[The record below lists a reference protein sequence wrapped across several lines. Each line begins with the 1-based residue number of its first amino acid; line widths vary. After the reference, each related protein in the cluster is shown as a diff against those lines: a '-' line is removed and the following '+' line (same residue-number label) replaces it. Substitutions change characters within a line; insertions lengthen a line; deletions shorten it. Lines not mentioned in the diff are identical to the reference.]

1 MIRLLIA
8 DDEPLVQIGIK
19 SMVDWSSLG
28 IEICGTASN
37 GQDAL
42 VMIEKYSAQIVITD
56 IKMPIMGGLELMQ
69 ECRKRFGSLPL
80 FIVLTSYEEFHLA
93 KQALSLQAV
102 DYLVKLEL
110 SEASLVESVRKA
122 IGMLEGFE
130 TGTKLHSQQ
139 VPVETLLFHDRFFIM
154 LLNNLFENEEQFQL
168 QSKDLGLDFDA
179 AGFQV
184 ACMEI
189 VSPNSDSMST
199 KQQLSFFSSVLQ
211 MVKTLLPKY
220 IRCHITPLDIR
231 HFAIIFLFSSGEE
244 ADSTQQVRYSVE
256 NSAQMLHKYY
266 GASIYG
272 AAGRRVGHPMDIF
285 ASFQDSR
292 QIFRKAS
299 PEKPLVFFE
308 ERTAEMSAKNIFNMA
323 IFKNEIVSAFEE
335 LNAEHLK
342 MVFTSISD
350 LFRENPAY
358 FLQAL
363 DAASNIL
370 YLSISLL
377 TDGEELVSD
386 IFADNPQKYRS
397 LYTLNSTDQILQWL
411 NTLFKGLYNYFE
423 SRKKDYKNQIVAN
436 AKQYIRN
443 NLTKKLTLNDVAA
456 ALGVSPNYLSSLFKK
471 YSGCGFVDY
480 VIQVKIHQAKE
491 MMADQSLKIQE
502 IADHL
507 GFDNAFYFSKV
518 FKKVEGCSPREY
530 LRVKGTEV

>member
-42 VMIEKYSAQIVITD
+42 AMIDRFSVQIVITD
-56 IKMPIMGGLELMQ
+56 IKMPIMDGLELMR
-69 ECRKRFGSLPL
+69 ECRKRYGSLPL
-80 FIVLTSYEEFHLA
+80 FIVLTSFEEFQLA

-110 SEASLVESVRKA
+110 SEQGLTESVRKA
-122 IGMLEGFE
+122 MDRLDKLESDK
-130 TGTKLHSQQ
+130 KLQAQ
-139 VPVETLLFHDRFFIM
+139 EVPVDTLLFHERFFIM

-168 QSKDLGLDFDA
+168 QADDLCLNFDA

-184 ACMEI
+184 AYMEI
-189 VSPNSDSMST
+189 VSPKSESMTT

-220 IRCHITPLDIR
+220 IRCHITPLDMR
-231 HFAIIFLFSSGEE
+231 HFAIIFLLSGDPQ
-244 ADSTQQVRYSVE
+244 ATSTQQIRTAME

-272 AAGRRVGHPMDIF
+272 AAGRRVDHPLDMA

-292 QIFRKAS
+292 QIFCKAS
-299 PEKPLVFFE
+299 PEIPLLFFE
-308 ERTAEMSAKNIFNMA
+308 EQPAGVPVKNIFNMA

-335 LNAEHLK
+335 LNADHLK
-342 MVFTSISD
+342 TVFTSIED

-377 TDGEELVSD
+377 TDGEELVSE
-386 IFADNPQKYRS
+386 IFGDNPQKYRS
-397 LYTLNSTDQILQWL
+397 LYTLNSTEQILQWL
-411 NTLFKGLYNYFE
+411 NTLFKGLYAYFE
-423 SRKKDYKNQIVAN
+423 LRKKDYKNQTVAS
-436 AKQYIRN
+436 AKQYIRSN
-443 NLTKKLTLNDVAA
+443 STKKLSLNQVAA
-456 ALGVSPNYLSSLFKK
+456 ALGVSPNYLSSLFRK
-471 YSGCGFVDY
+471 YAECGFVDY
-480 VIQVKIHQAKE
+480 VNQVKVHQARE
-491 MMADQSLKIQE
+491 MMADPGLRIQE
-502 IADHL
+502 IADRL

-518 FKKVEGCSPREY
+518 FKKVTGCSPREY
-530 LRVKGTEV
+530 LNKRGL

>member
-19 SMVDWSSLG
+19 SMLDWSSLG

-42 VMIEKYSAQIVITD
+42 AMIEKFSVQIVITD
-56 IKMPIMGGLELMQ
+56 IKMPIMDGLELMQ
-69 ECRKRFGSLPL
+69 ECRKRYGSLPL

-110 SEASLVESVRKA
+110 TEESLAESVRKA
-122 IGMLEGFE
+122 IAMMERFQPGA
-130 TGTKLHSQQ
+130 KLLNQQ
-139 VPVETLLFHDRFFIM
+139 VPVETLLFHERFFIM
-154 LLNNLFENEEQFQL
+154 LLNNLFENDEQFQL
-168 QSKDLGLDFDA
+168 QAADLSLDFNA
-179 AGFQV
+179 SGFQV

-189 VSPNSDSMST
+189 VSPKSEAMNT

-220 IRCHITPLDIR
+220 IRCHVTPLDIR
-231 HFAIIFLFSSGEE
+231 HFAIIFMPSDSEGDFS
-244 ADSTQQVRYSVE
+244 QQIRTSVE

-272 AAGRRVGHPMDIF
+272 AVGRRVDHPLDIS

-299 PEKPLVFFE
+299 PETPLVFFE
-308 ERTAEMSAKNIFNMA
+308 ERKAEMTTRNIFNMS

-335 LNAEHLK
+335 LNAEHLRT
-342 MVFTSISD
+342 VFSSIAD
-350 LFRENPAY
+350 LFRENPSC

-377 TDGEELVSD
+377 TDGEELVSS
-386 IFADNPQKYRS
+386 IFDDNPQKYRS
-397 LYTLNSTDQILQWL
+397 LYTLNSTEQILQWL
-411 NTLFKGLYNYFE
+411 NTLFEGLCAYFE
-423 SRKKDYKNQIVAN
+423 SRKKDYKNLIVAN
-436 AKQYIRN
+436 AKQFIRN
-443 NLTKKLTLNDVAA
+443 NYAKKLSLNEVAA
-456 ALGVSPNYLSSLFKK
+456 ALGISPNYLSSLFRK
-471 YSGCGFVDY
+471 YSDCGFVDY

-491 MMADQSLKIQE
+491 MMNDPSLKIHE
-502 IADHL
+502 IAEQL

-530 LRVKGTEV
+530 LTKRGL